1 MPKAETKL
9 MIQETECEG
18 YERLA
23 HGAGQRLERWNS
35 IVVQRPESAAHQPW
49 IHPESLPQ
57 WQGFYDGLRATGGSW
72 QWLTPLP
79 DPCIVRHGSLSFLIK
94 PTTSKHL
101 GLFPEQATNWNW
113 IAQQIPSE
121 SDRKVPARVL
131 NLFGYTGGAS
141 LAAAAA
147 GASVTHVDAARAMV
161 GWCAENARVSGLGD
175 APIRYIVEDA
185 LKYLLRE
192 IRRGNR
198 YDAIIMDPPSFGRG
212 KNGELWKLSEHL
224 PLLLDAAC
232 AILSDHPLFLLL
244 TTYSDQIHDLCT
256 PPQSLIEE
264 RLMGTCEIH
273 ELGLLGTLDQQHL
286 PCGISYRWKS

>member
-1 MPKAETKL
+1 MDQSGLPPPV
-9 MIQETECEG
+9 
-18 YERLA
+18 
-23 HGAGQRLERWNS
+23 AGILRWAS
-35 IVVQRPESAAHQPW
+35 R
-49 IHPESLPQ
+49 
-57 WQGFYDGLRATGGSW
+57 
-72 QWLTPLP
+72 

-113 IAQQIPSE
+113 LARQISGAG
-121 SDRKVPARVL
+121 DRKEPIKVL

-161 GWCAENARVSGLGD
+161 GWCADNARISGLGD

-185 LKYLLRE
+185 LKYLGRE

-198 YDAIIMDPPSFGRG
+198 IMDPPSFGRG
-212 KNGELWKLSEHL
+212 KNGELWKLPEHL
-224 PLLLDAAC
+224 PVLLDAAC

-244 TTYSDQIHDLCT
+244 TTYSDLIHDL
-256 PPQSLIEE
+256 PASPQSLIEE
-264 RLMGTCEIH
+264 RLGGACETVD
-273 ELGLLGTLDQQHL
+273 LGLLGILDQQRL